1 MAKFVKDSI
10 YRTKVI
16 LRKPVWTSAARR
28 SPPAAR
34 CPPPAIPNHII
45 RPSRVGRIKTRS
57 PDSLYVMTIGLITRP
72 SHMLYVIKIGLT
84 TGPPHPLYVIII
96 IGLTTRPPPPLY
108 VILIFLTTRSAHPF
122 YIKIISFNNE
132 TTLLALCNSN
142 M

>member
-1 MAKFVKDSI
+1 
-10 YRTKVI
+10 
-16 LRKPVWTSAARR
+16 
-28 SPPAAR
+28 
-34 CPPPAIPNHII
+34 
-45 RPSRVGRIKTRS
+45 
-57 PDSLYVMTIGLITRP
+57 
-72 SHMLYVIKIGLT
+72 
-84 TGPPHPLYVIII
+84 LYVIII